1 MSLKKMCLRMI
12 NNILVN
18 TWRSFSAMKFRDWC
32 HGKKEEDL
40 SATKII
46 QKFPL
51 MDFAANLSE
60 SLLKELASEKRSN
73 SESGT
78 NIDHDDCDAVLT
90 VQLNRLKD
98 KKMASYALL
107 CQCVFY

>member
-1 MSLKKMCLRMI
+1 M
-12 NNILVN
+12 
-18 TWRSFSAMKFRDWC
+18 D
-32 HGKKEEDL
+32 GKNEEDL
-40 SATKII
+40 SVTKIRKFM

-51 MDFAANLSE
+51 IDFAANLSE

-98 KKMASYALL
+98 KKNGQLCITLSMCFLL
-107 CQCVFY
+107 N